1 MGASIT
7 GIGGFLKPLLEGNRE
22 RLAFL
27 YDSRKVR
34 LGGLASQILIPP
46 IKKEGGKTL
55 EPTKQ
60 LARTPF
66 VTGFQTDWFEF
77 RICTTHILY
86 GGNYVAR
93 S

>member
-1 MGASIT
+1 
-7 GIGGFLKPLLEGNRE
+7 LKPLLEGYRE

-27 YDSRKVR
+27 YDSRKVHF
-34 LGGLASQILIPP
+34 GGLASQIFIPP

-66 VTGFQTDWFEF
+66 ATRFQIDWFKF
-77 RICTTHILY
+77 RICTTHLLY
-86 GGNYVAR
+86 GENYVAR